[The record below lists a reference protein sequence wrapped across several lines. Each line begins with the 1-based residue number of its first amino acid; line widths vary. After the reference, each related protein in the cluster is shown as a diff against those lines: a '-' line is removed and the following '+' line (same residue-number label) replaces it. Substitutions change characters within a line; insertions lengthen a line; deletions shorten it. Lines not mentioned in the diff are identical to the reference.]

1 MNPRHQPAPRRP
13 VARLHRRSHPRRRHP
28 RPPHP
33 RQLPHRP
40 QGRLHAPQERP
51 QLDRTRRPDPIIL
64 DPASPSGRGGRH
76 PLESPAGLRRNGW
89 PASSESATGGK
100 PLPGRGQKVF
110 NRAGQALRQA
120 AANARCSE
128 SFIGATHR
136 ARLARMDARQA
147 IKATAHQLA
156 RLIYALLTRGSAYV
170 ERGIEAFEE
179 QRRERQ
185 LRALQRKAA
194 KLGVGLVMPV

>member
-1 MNPRHQPAPRRP
+1 
-13 VARLHRRSHPRRRHP
+13 
-28 RPPHP
+28 
-33 RQLPHRP
+33 
-40 QGRLHAPQERP
+40 
-51 QLDRTRRPDPIIL
+51 
-64 DPASPSGRGGRH
+64 
-76 PLESPAGLRRNGW
+76 
-89 PASSESATGGK
+89 
-100 PLPGRGQKVF
+100 
-110 NRAGQALRQA
+110 
-120 AANARCSE
+120 
-128 SFIGATHR
+128 
-136 ARLARMDARQA
+136 MDARQA